1 MELKFIPPHPHYSVR
16 NSDCISGLMTNL
28 ETNVSQSTGDL
39 KELHIIHTFCM
50 RKFKCNYEQSGNII
64 EIKNIIYPMK
74 IKC

>member
-1 MELKFIPPHPHYSVR
+1 
-16 NSDCISGLMTNL
+16 MTNL